1 MSILKKMKQPQRSHC
16 PVNYALETF
25 GDTWSLLII
34 RDIVFWGKKTF
45 TEFAAS
51 KEGIATNILATR
63 LAYLV
68 DKGVLEKKENTEDKR
83 KSIYTLTEKGLG
95 LIPMMLEMSGWASLH
110 DPDTIAPKEFLEY
123 VFANRNAMFTRITD
137 SVRKGGSLFAGTDCV
152 MNTIKIK

>member
-1 MSILKKMKQPQRSHC
+1 MKQKKRSNC

-45 TEFAAS
+45 TDFAAS

-68 DKGVLEKKENTEDKR
+68 DKEVLEKKENVKDKR

-95 LIPMMLEMSGWASLH
+95 LIPMMLEMSAWASIH
-110 DPDTIAPKEFLEY
+110 DPDTIAPKKFIEY
-123 VFANRNAMFTRITD
+123 IFENRNKMFTLITD
-137 SVRKGGSLFAGTDCV
+137 TVRKGGSLFAGTDCV
-152 MNTIKIK
+152 MSKIRIS

>member
-1 MSILKKMKQPQRSHC
+1 MKQQKRSNC
-16 PVNYALETF
+16 PINYALETF

-51 KEGIATNILATR
+51 KEAIATNILTDR
-63 LAYLV
+63 LSYLV
-68 DKGVLEKKENTEDKR
+68 GKGVLKKNENPKDKR

-110 DPDTIAPKEFLEY
+110 DPDTIAPKKFIQYIFE
-123 VFANRNAMFTRITD
+123 NRNKMFTLITD

-152 MNTIKIK
+152 MNKIKIK

>member
-1 MSILKKMKQPQRSHC
+1 MKQQKRSNC

-51 KEGIATNILATR
+51 KEAIATNILSDR
-63 LAYLV
+63 LTYLIE
-68 DKGVLEKKENTEDKR
+68 KGVLERKENIEDKR
-83 KSIYTLTEKGLG
+83 RTMYTLTEKGLG
-95 LIPMMLEMSGWASLH
+95 LIPMLLEMSAWAGLH
-110 DPDTIAPKEFLEY
+110 DPDTIAPKKFLTY
-123 VFANRNAMFTRITD
+123 VFAHRATMFTRITD
-137 SVRKGGSLFAGTDCV
+137 TVRKGGSLFAGTDCV